1 MTDSNENEL
10 SKRTAT
16 DVLLAVEARLIS
28 VEKRFQSVEFLLK
41 ALLGKLN
48 KSPSL
53 PPPEA
58 NVSPSSMRS
67 DVINKDNF
75 DNRPRTNVF
84 AEMAAN
90 QGIRIEAPDELPND
104 MTESAVRAAS
114 RGQRGPKSKGPKVS
128 VSQVLNRGSDPL
140 FLANVEVLDS
150 NKELVG
156 QTRTNPKGRWLMA
169 LSPGNYLVHVTK
181 RFAPESGKMSIDNS
195 YQIKVSPSDKPLEL
209 DSVSMNE

>member
-1 MTDSNENEL
+1 MAED
-10 SKRTAT
+10 KRTAT

-53 PPPEA
+53 PPPGA
-58 NVSPSSMRS
+58 SVPPSTSSIRS

-75 DNRPRTNVF
+75 DSRPRTNVF
-84 AEMAAN
+84 AEMAAS
-90 QGIRIEAPDELPND
+90 QGIQVEASDELG
-104 MTESAVRAAS
+104 MTESAVRSAS

-140 FLANVEVLDS
+140 FLANVEVLDT
-150 NKELVG
+150 NNELVG

-209 DSVSMNE
+209 DAVTINE